1 MVTRSSSSVTR
12 YPLLCLV
19 FCRAPPRISTII
31 LYSTHLR
38 ASIIFTY
45 LLSLHISTIILY
57 STYLRASIIFTYL
70 LSLHISII
78 NLVLYSLASLYHLYL
93 SPKSSHFYHDL
104 VLYSLASLYH
114 LYLSPKS
121 SYFYH
126 QSGTLLTCEPL
137 SSLLIS

>member
-31 LYSTHLR
+31 LYPTHLR

-45 LLSLHISTIILY
+45 LLNPQ
-57 STYLRASIIFTYL
+57 
-70 LSLHISII
+70 ISII
-78 NLVLYSLASLYHLYL
+78 NLVLYPLASLYHLYLSPKSSHFYHHLVLYSLASLYHLYL
-93 SPKSSHFYHDL
+93 SPKSSHFYHHL

-126 QSGTLLTCEPL
+126 QSCTLLTCEPL